1 NTRKPIALLVAAV
14 ISTAAATAQSQ
25 QLEEVL
31 VTAQK
36 RTESAQD
43 IPVALTAVSA
53 ATIEAMG
60 ITQTQDLTKLSSS
73 LTMKAGNSKQNSA
86 FSLRGVGTQVYSVG
100 VEQSVAIIIDDV
112 STVQAGQAIGNL
124 VDIERIEIL
133 RGPQSTLFGKSAS
146 AGVLSIITKR
156 PSEELEGSVELT
168 LTDENSERVLGSIS

>member
-1 NTRKPIALLVAAV
+1 MNTRKPIALLVAAV

-43 IPVALTAVSA
+43 IPVALTAVSS

-60 ITQTQDLTKLSSS
+60 ITQTHDLTKLAPS
-73 LTMKAGNSKQNSA
+73 LTLSVASSKQNSS
-86 FSLRGVGTQVYSVG
+86 FSLRGVGTQVFTIG
-100 VEQSVAIIIDDV
+100 IEQSVAVIIDDV
-112 STVQAGQAIGNL
+112 STVQAGQSIGNL

-146 AGVLSIITKR
+146 AGVLSVTTKP
-156 PSEELEGSVELT
+156 PSEELEGSVEVT
-168 LTDENSERVLGSIS
+168 